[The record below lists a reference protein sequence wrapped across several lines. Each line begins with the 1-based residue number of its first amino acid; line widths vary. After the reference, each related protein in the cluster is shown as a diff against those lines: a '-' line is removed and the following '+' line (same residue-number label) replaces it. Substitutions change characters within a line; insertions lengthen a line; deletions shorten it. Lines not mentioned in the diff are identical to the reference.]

1 MPSAHLNLDETYET
15 IHRPV
20 IMAVTSQMIKHAGL
34 DSDNDLRISFRG
46 DINVSKDILAAL
58 GRDQSTVDKY
68 GSEEKLSIS
77 VTEKDIPG
85 TNQHIRSVRGQPV
98 VWLDPDLK
106 IYSHLIY
113 SKKEVEIAFT
123 YRSDSRNELESIRSN
138 LAALYSNRKEV
149 VPHEIEYDI
158 QVPKLMVMLLAEIYK
173 LKEIP
178 IPSGKN
184 VGEYINDNF
193 TIKPT
198 LFTDSVNKNIT
209 LGFNEKQSNI
219 QGMFDIQEIPI
230 PQHIELGV
238 QYTLEFSYKFIYS
251 KPMSLFLKYP
261 FVINSNVLDS
271 RYYNTEPSYDYIKIG
286 HNSSEYNKN
295 LDKFKHHNQAWLE
308 RRDGIVNPI
317 YDDEP
322 FVKIPSGYKLISRDL
337 FLMEQGDRHIFNIR
351 DAMGNYEISDE
362 VFNILIKDS
371 DKCFEYFGSYF
382 LFIITENDSI
392 MSKTMLTMDD
402 EGNVYSSEPIDI
414 TKTYR
419 VYFYV
424 LRDYTSLSAAVTD
437 KMIHEPE
444 DTLFV
449 MDMID
454 PSLRERNLLP
464 KVIANTKLV
473 KNDFYRAINNM
484 NIKQEMRWHKDKLI
498 QNKVNQG
505 YLMTYKVEQNG

>member
-1 MPSAHLNLDETYET
+1 MPSAHLNLNETYET

-20 IMAVTSQMIKHAGL
+20 IMTITSQMIKHAGL

-58 GRDQSTVDKY
+58 GRDQSTTDKY

-85 TNQHIRSVRGQPV
+85 TNQHKRSVRGQPII
-98 VWLDPDLK
+98 WLDPDLK
-106 IYSHLIY
+106 SYSHLIY

-138 LAALYSNRKEV
+138 LTALYSNRKEV

-158 QVPKLMVMLLAEIYK
+158 QIPKPMVMILAEIYK

-178 IPSGKN
+178 KPSGKN
-184 VGEYINDNF
+184 VGQYINDNF

-198 LFTDSVNKNIT
+198 VYTDTANKNAT
-209 LGFNEKQSNI
+209 LGFKEKQSNI
-219 QGMFDIQEIPI
+219 QGMFDIQEIPT
-230 PQHIELGV
+230 PQHLELGV
-238 QYTLEFSYKFIYS
+238 QYTLEFSYRFIYS
-251 KPMSLFLKYP
+251 KPMSLYFKYP
-261 FVINSNVLDS
+261 FVIHSNVLDS
-271 RYYNTEPSYDYIKIG
+271 RYYSVEPNYDYIKIG

-322 FVKIPSGYKLISRDL
+322 FIKIPKGYKLISRDL
-337 FLMEQGDRHIFNIR
+337 FLMEEGDNHIFNIK
-351 DAMGNYEISDE
+351 DAMGNYNISDK
-362 VFNILIKDS
+362 VIDILIKDS
-371 DKCFEYFGSYF
+371 SKCFEYFGSYF
-382 LFIITENDSI
+382 LFVITENDKI
-392 MSKTMLTMDD
+392 MSSTQLTMDEQGD
-402 EGNVYSSEPIDI
+402 VYSSEPIDI

-424 LRDYTSLSAAVTD
+424 LRDYTSLSAAAVD
-437 KMIHEPE
+437 RMINEPE
-444 DTLFV
+444 DTLFI
-449 MDMID
+449 MDMVD
-454 PSLRERNLLP
+454 PTLKERDLLP
-464 KVIANTKLV
+464 KSIANTKLV
-473 KNDFYRAINNM
+473 KSDFYNAVNNM
-484 NIKQEMRWHKDKLI
+484 NVKQEMRWHKDKLI
-498 QNKVNQG
+498 QNQINQG
-505 YLMTYKVEQNG
+505 YLLAYKVE